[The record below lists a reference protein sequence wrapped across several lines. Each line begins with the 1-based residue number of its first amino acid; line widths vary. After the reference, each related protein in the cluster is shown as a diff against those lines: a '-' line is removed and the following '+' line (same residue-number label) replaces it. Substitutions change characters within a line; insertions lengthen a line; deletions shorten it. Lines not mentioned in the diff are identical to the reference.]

1 VIESG
6 VVLAET
12 SAGVFE
18 GSSVSELPGTVYIL
32 EILKDGLLVKTLT
45 YRASPVPPTHDS
57 EHMPDGSA
65 DQVLIH
71 NGTEF
76 RSVDNDVISDLVADD
91 IQGYYGLLTNFY
103 FTGAAP
109 TVTEIGEDDVDNWVD
124 INFDVDALGNF
135 DNRPTAMRIAN
146 AVGHT
151 GAGTPADPVV
161 FLIEGL
167 TTRASVNFRASLTFE
182 PDVDEAQLETRLL
195 FDRHSGTTPSEQFPI
210 ADVSLNMNNGA
221 DLEYDAEPMLSFFV
235 GDTIDTNGAGD
246 AGKCRFQVRSTVE
259 GTLRMRALTW
269 YIQS

>member
-1 VIESG
+1 MANITISLQEFAGQSGLTLDVLKARHREVIESG

-103 FTGAAP
+103 FTGAGP
-109 TVTEIGEDDVDNWVD
+109 
-124 INFDVDALGNF
+124 L
-135 DNRPTAMRIAN
+135 
-146 AVGHT
+146 
-151 GAGTPADPVV
+151 
-161 FLIEGL
+161 
-167 TTRASVNFRASLTFE
+167 
-182 PDVDEAQLETRLL
+182 Q
-195 FDRHSGTTPSEQFPI
+195 
-210 ADVSLNMNNGA
+210 
-221 DLEYDAEPMLSFFV
+221 
-235 GDTIDTNGAGD
+235 
-246 AGKCRFQVRSTVE
+246 
-259 GTLRMRALTW
+259 
-269 YIQS
+269 